1 MVNKRV
7 FQDNVDAC
15 MMLHPGNRNGNYYS
29 GLAQHD
35 FIVEYHGKPAHAGGA
50 PWNGVNA
57 LDAICQAWVNVGLLR
72 QQLQESDR
80 VHGIITNGGQAVR
93 KRRLSWK
100 RARDLI
106 EMIYIGQCGS

>member
-80 VHGIITNGGQAVR
+80 VHGIITNGGQAVIQ
-93 KRRLSWK
+93 RRLSWK

-106 EMIYIGQCGS
+106 GLYT